1 MAPKHLP
8 SPACSTCPT
17 CKTLEFGW
25 DVSFADDLLFISAP
39 RRGAAREDK
48 GCKTAAHGLTG
59 AVFAYNFTNLDEA
72 PKMLVPHGLGPKVS
86 KTGFGESMLAAT
98 GFLFVTAPLQAENQ
112 LVQKL
117 GVLQAFRLTDIAAA
131 PKLLYPSK
139 PDDAVGGFGSLANDY
154 HSVLEPG
161 ASNKNSIIP
170 RQKDGGWIGS
180 SMSTHQMYSPT
191 VVHVG
196 NFILVAHCAQKVQG
210 LANAGAIYAYDLS
223 AGSLEAKLWTSTE
236 PQLNGEYGKSL
247 AVVPGT
253 ADLVLVG
260 ASKGPA
266 ELLNPKDG
274 TRRILHTFQAAKS
287 LSVRAYSSAL
297 FGVFDGV
304 RVSIVV
310 GKIGLNVTAAK
321 MAIQSLDIIN
331 KTNPVVIAEEDCSR
345 LWQSYGFMS
354 SMADW
359 EVDPRGRASAE
370 TTTILANDKQAV
382 FELQIMKK
390 EKWMLCEEHG
400 CTPWVKLRLEEQRGK
415 AKGVL
420 TKNMIC
426 AKAKVANSQTG
437 DQAAHEGCCV
447 NKVLSF
453 HNSTPISTAAM
464 TKLYSI
470 PLKCY

>member
-1 MAPKHLP
+1 
-8 SPACSTCPT
+8 
-17 CKTLEFGW
+17 
-25 DVSFADDLLFISAP
+25 
-39 RRGAAREDK
+39 
-48 GCKTAAHGLTG
+48 
-59 AVFAYNFTNLDEA
+59 
-72 PKMLVPHGLGPKVS
+72 
-86 KTGFGESMLAAT
+86 
-98 GFLFVTAPLQAENQ
+98 
-112 LVQKL
+112 
-117 GVLQAFRLTDIAAA
+117 
-131 PKLLYPSK
+131 
-139 PDDAVGGFGSLANDY
+139 
-154 HSVLEPG
+154 
-161 ASNKNSIIP
+161 
-170 RQKDGGWIGS
+170 
-180 SMSTHQMYSPT
+180 
-191 VVHVG
+191 VG